1 MTPLLLDIRRQPVV
15 RDVRCECAVCGA
27 HATGWQ
33 AYTLG
38 ASCDNCGSYDM
49 RPVPQPRRAR
59 TAVQAVPAVGT
70 APVIRACTPPVVPH

>member
-1 MTPLLLDIRRQPVV
+1 MTPLALDLRRHPAV
-15 RDVRCECAVCGA
+15 RDIRCECAVCGA

-49 RPVPQPRRAR
+49 RPVPLAPRAR
-59 TAVQAVPAVGT
+59 TAVQPFPAAGT
-70 APVIRACTPPVVPH
+70 APVIRA

>member
-1 MTPLLLDIRRQPVV
+1 MTPLLLDLRSQPVV

-27 HATGWQ
+27 HSNGWQ

-49 RPVPQPRRAR
+49 HPVSCAPRAR
-59 TAVQAVPAVGT
+59 TAVHAVPVAGAT
-70 APVIRACTPPVVPH
+70 PVIGA

>member
-1 MTPLLLDIRRQPVV
+1 
-15 RDVRCECAVCGA
+15 VCGA

-49 RPVPQPRRAR
+49 RPVPLAPRAR
-59 TAVQAVPAVGT
+59 TAVQPFPAAGT
-70 APVIRACTPPVVPH
+70 APVIRA

>member
-1 MTPLLLDIRRQPVV
+1 MREI
-15 RDVRCECAVCGA
+15 RCECAVCGA

-49 RPVPQPRRAR
+49 RPVPQSPQAR
-59 TAVQAVPAVGT
+59 TAVQAFR
-70 APVIRACTPPVVPH
+70 APGAPPVLRA